1 MEHCELDELY
11 EKAKKVVLNDRNSS
25 VSYLQRK
32 LHIGWNRADTIL
44 KQLEQMSI
52 LGKPN
57 KKYKRKILV
66 DLEKYIAAI
75 KKRRFKKK

>member
-1 MEHCELDELY
+1 MKHSELDELY
-11 EKAKKVVLNDRNSS
+11 EEAKKIVLNDRNSS

-32 LHIGWNRADTIL
+32 LHIGWNRADTVA
-44 KQLEQMSI
+44 KQLEEMSI

-66 DLEKYIAAI
+66 DLKKYIDI
-75 KKRRFKKK
+75 VKRRRFKKK